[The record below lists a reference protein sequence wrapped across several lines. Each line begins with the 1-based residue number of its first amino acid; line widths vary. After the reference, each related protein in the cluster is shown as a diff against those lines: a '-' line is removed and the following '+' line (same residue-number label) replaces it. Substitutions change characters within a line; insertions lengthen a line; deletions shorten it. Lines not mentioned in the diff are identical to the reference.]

1 MSLASLLTQT
11 VTIRRRTETGA
22 VDDYN
27 MPTASE
33 APSSVSAYVEPIS
46 ATEVGPASLATHRA
60 FFAANTQIDATD
72 LVIVDGDAFEV
83 VGIPG
88 KQPNARLGTI
98 DHIEVELTEVQD

>member
-11 VTIRRRTETGA
+11 VVIRHRTQSGA

-27 MPTASE
+27 TPAWSE
-33 APSSVSAYVEPIS
+33 STSTVAAYVEPIS
-46 ATEVGPASLATHRA
+46 ATEAGPVGLATHRA
-60 FFAANTQIDATD
+60 FFAADTPVDATD
-72 LVIVDGDAFEV
+72 LVDVDGVSFEV

-98 DHIEVELTEVQD
+98 DHIEADLAEVQE